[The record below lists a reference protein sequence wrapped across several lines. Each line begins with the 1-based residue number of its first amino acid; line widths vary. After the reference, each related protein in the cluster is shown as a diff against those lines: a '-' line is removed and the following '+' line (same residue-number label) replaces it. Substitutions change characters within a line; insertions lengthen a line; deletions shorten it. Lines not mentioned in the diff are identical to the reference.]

1 MDYVLNIIPQMMDGC
16 LVSFQVF
23 IITIVLSIPLG
34 ILLSLGRVSGIK
46 PLQALIGGYVWI
58 LRGSPLML
66 QIFFVYFVLPSVGIR
81 LPDFESAIVAFVL
94 NYAAYFCEIFRAGIQ
109 AIPAG
114 QYEAAHTLGMNY
126 VQTMRRIILPQVI
139 RIILPPISNET
150 ITLVKDTSL
159 VYVLAMNDLMRTAR
173 NLVQRDFSITP
184 FIVAAVFYLLAT
196 LILTIVFERLEMR
209 AKLLPLSA
217 LGVVAR
223 APCCAASTSWKR
235 LIRAALL
242 STVKS
247 CAVKPPVARNMSR
260 TMMSAAS
267 PAKWAW
273 YSSSSTF
280 FRI

>member
-16 LVSFQVF
+16 LISFQVF

-126 VQTMRRIILPQVI
+126 VQTICRR
-139 RIILPPISNET
+139 
-150 ITLVKDTSL
+150 
-159 VYVLAMNDLMRTAR
+159 
-173 NLVQRDFSITP
+173 
-184 FIVAAVFYLLAT
+184 
-196 LILTIVFERLEMR
+196 
-209 AKLLPLSA
+209 LSA
-217 LGVVAR
+217 SF
-223 APCCAASTSWKR
+223 CR
-235 LIRAALL
+235 LSATKPLL
-242 STVKS
+242 
-247 CAVKPPVARNMSR
+247 
-260 TMMSAAS
+260 
-267 PAKWAW
+267 W
-273 YSSSSTF
+273 
-280 FRI
+280 